1 MAMPLMNPQMQRPRL
16 DGGDTL
22 SRADATRLLADGG
35 QLLDVRSPE
44 ESGRDAMSG
53 ALNLPADA
61 LCYEYRRLNK
71 RRPVILYCSSH
82 FHCGRIASLL
92 AGEGFSH
99 IYHLSRH

>member
-1 MAMPLMNPQMQRPRL
+1 MAVPLMNPEVQRLRFPAEES
-16 DGGDTL
+16 L
-22 SRADATRLLADGG
+22 SRADATRLLAVGG

-44 ESGRDAMSG
+44 EYGREVMPG

-71 RRPVILYCSSH
+71 RRPVILFCTSH
-82 FHCGRIASLL
+82 FNCSRIASLL
-92 AGEGFSH
+92 AGEGFSD